1 METLLIRERYKIV
14 QVLHA
19 QPDYA
24 FAEAV
29 DIQDRQTPACL
40 VNVYE
45 GAWLPR
51 YAEVYA
57 GLEGC
62 PAFQGAFLQG
72 ESLVA
77 VFQPAQGLPID
88 RVFYR
93 GARWGWRDR
102 LEFAQ
107 LLLHQAL
114 TLCGLPPEI
123 GCAALFSENVLV
135 DVDKRRVDL
144 RYFIRPLEG
153 MTPRE
158 LTLLAADQ
166 VEKILLPRFSSA
178 DRGAGISQAAAPGR
192 VRQHGA
198 AVCGLAAGAAP
209 DRRGIPG
216 DGPEER
222 HTPGLRPGLEKYQTK
237 AEVRGLAPARKWMTW
252 AAVAALTCCLLWG
265 LLGIALA
272 DCASVLFHGWG
283 SQTYLAAAE
292 ADGTVCAAGVDGEE
306 FVLALGTTAGEAV
319 EKRRVR
325 LTAPAEECQL
335 AALYPDSQGGVFL
348 GVYEEED
355 GREAA
360 NLTLYRQPAE
370 GQVEKLLTVRLAR
383 GRPGRSGGPTPGSA
397 GFPNRGNWCSSPRSG
412 RTASRGMPMTGTA
425 AACGKANL
433 GRERGLCPPRCCP
446 AKAWQWAAIKGWSW
460 KGKKRP
466 APWKIKS
473 SPSSNRLAPV
483 FFTSTAPV

>member
-72 ESLVA
+72 ESWWRSSTPGCPSTGC
-77 VFQPAQGLPID
+77 F
-88 RVFYR
+88 R

-178 DRGAGISQAAAPGR
+178 DRE
-192 VRQHGA
+192 
-198 AVCGLAAGAAP
+198 LAFLKQL
-209 DRRGIPG
+209 RRGEFASMVPLYAAWRRALPRI
-216 DGPEER
+216 EE
-222 HTPGLRPGLEKYQTK
+222 EYQ
-237 AEVRGLAPARKWMTW
+237 AMDRKN
-252 AAVAALTCCLLWG
+252 AIHRACALVWKN
-265 LLGIALA
+265 IKR
-272 DCASVLFHGWG
+272 
-283 SQTYLAAAE
+283 
-292 ADGTVCAAGVDGEE
+292 
-306 FVLALGTTAGEAV
+306 
-319 EKRRVR
+319 KRR
-325 LTAPAEECQL
+325 
-335 AALYPDSQGGVFL
+335 
-348 GVYEEED
+348 
-355 GREAA
+355 
-360 NLTLYRQPAE
+360 
-370 GQVEKLLTVRLAR
+370 
-383 GRPGRSGGPTPGSA
+383 
-397 GFPNRGNWCSSPRSG
+397 
-412 RTASRGMPMTGTA
+412 
-425 AACGKANL
+425 
-433 GRERGLCPPRCCP
+433 
-446 AKAWQWAAIKGWSW
+446 
-460 KGKKRP
+460 
-466 APWKIKS
+466 
-473 SPSSNRLAPV
+473 
-483 FFTSTAPV
+483 

>member
-178 DRGAGISQAAAPGR
+178 DGELAFLKQLRGESSPAWCR
-192 VRQHGA
+192 
-198 AVCGLAAGAAP
+198 CM
-209 DRRGIPG
+209 
-216 DGPEER
+216 
-222 HTPGLRPGLEKYQTK
+222 RPGGGRCPRSKRNTRRWTGRTPYT
-237 AEVRGLAPARKWMTW
+237 GLAPWSGK
-252 AAVAALTCCLLWG
+252 
-265 LLGIALA
+265 I
-272 DCASVLFHGWG
+272 SN
-283 SQTYLAAAE
+283 E
-292 ADGTVCAAGVDGEE
+292 
-306 FVLALGTTAGEAV
+306 
-319 EKRRVR
+319 
-325 LTAPAEECQL
+325 
-335 AALYPDSQGGVFL
+335 
-348 GVYEEED
+348 
-355 GREAA
+355 
-360 NLTLYRQPAE
+360 
-370 GQVEKLLTVRLAR
+370 
-383 GRPGRSGGPTPGSA
+383 SGGEGLGS
-397 GFPNRGNWCSSPRSG
+397 
-412 RTASRGMPMTGTA
+412 
-425 AACGKANL
+425 
-433 GRERGLCPPRCCP
+433 CP
-446 AKAWQWAAIKGWSW
+446 
-460 KGKKRP
+460 
-466 APWKIKS
+466 
-473 SPSSNRLAPV
+473 
-483 FFTSTAPV
+483 

>member
-77 VFQPAQGLPID
+77 VFQSAQGLPID
-88 RVFYR
+88 REFYR
-93 GARWGWRDR
+93 DARWGWRDR
-102 LEFAQ
+102 LEFDQ

-178 DRGAGISQAAAPGR
+178 DGE
-192 VRQHGA
+192 
-198 AVCGLAAGAAP
+198 LAFLKQL
-209 DRRGIPG
+209 RRGEFASMVPLYAAWRRALPQI
-216 DGPEER
+216 EE
-222 HTPGLRPGLEKYQTK
+222 EYQ
-237 AEVRGLAPARKWMTW
+237 AMDRKN
-252 AAVAALTCCLLWG
+252 AIHRACALVWKN
-265 LLGIALA
+265 IKR
-272 DCASVLFHGWG
+272 
-283 SQTYLAAAE
+283 
-292 ADGTVCAAGVDGEE
+292 
-306 FVLALGTTAGEAV
+306 
-319 EKRRVR
+319 KRR
-325 LTAPAEECQL
+325 
-335 AALYPDSQGGVFL
+335 
-348 GVYEEED
+348 
-355 GREAA
+355 
-360 NLTLYRQPAE
+360 
-370 GQVEKLLTVRLAR
+370 
-383 GRPGRSGGPTPGSA
+383 
-397 GFPNRGNWCSSPRSG
+397 
-412 RTASRGMPMTGTA
+412 
-425 AACGKANL
+425 
-433 GRERGLCPPRCCP
+433 
-446 AKAWQWAAIKGWSW
+446 
-460 KGKKRP
+460 
-466 APWKIKS
+466 
-473 SPSSNRLAPV
+473 
-483 FFTSTAPV
+483 